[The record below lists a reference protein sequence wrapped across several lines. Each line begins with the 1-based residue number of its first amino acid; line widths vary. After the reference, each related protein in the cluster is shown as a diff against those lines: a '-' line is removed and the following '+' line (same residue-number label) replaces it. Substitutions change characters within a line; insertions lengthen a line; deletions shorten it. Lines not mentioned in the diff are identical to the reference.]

1 MTDNKDIENSR
12 LMTSQDDPELSGSD
26 PDGGGDPGLAKAA
39 GTDVPPSSAG
49 VPRTTRAHRFLVPVL
64 LVLATIIGIPA
75 ALAVWVNRQALNT
88 ANWSS
93 TSSKILENKQVQTAL
108 SAYLVNELFHNV
120 NVSADLQKVLP
131 PQLDPL
137 AGPAAAGLRQL
148 ASGLAPK
155 LLASPQAQAAWVQ
168 ANTAAH
174 KELLRVLN
182 GGGQGV
188 STKSGVVTLN
198 LHPLVTQLA
207 ATLGLSSQVAAV
219 RSKLAGS
226 TGASVR
232 STAQNKLGITPPP
245 ANGRLVIMRSDQL
258 KAAQDI
264 ANAVKHL
271 AIVLPAIALLM
282 FAFAVYFA
290 RGRRRRTLRAAGW
303 CFVVIGVV
311 LLLIRRVGGDAVVNG
326 LVRVP
331 SNKPA
336 VHDVWSIG
344 TSLLYNIAGAMIV
357 YGIVIVAAA
366 WLAGSTRPAT
376 AVRKLLAPSL
386 RDRPAVAYS
395 VVGAALLLVVLWGPL
410 PAFRNIWWI
419 LVFAALLALGVTM
432 LRRQAAV
439 EFPGIEHGQA
449 LGDYRAQRAQARTAA
464 VSPLPAAPV
473 SESGIEQQRA
483 GALGR
488 VQTLERLAALK
499 DRGAITNDEYQAE
512 KTLVMS
518 NGT

>member
-12 LMTSQDDPELSGSD
+12 FPTSQDDSELTGSD
-26 PDGGGDPGLAKAA
+26 PEGDGAPGVPKPA
-39 GTDVPPSSAG
+39 GTEVRPPSAG
-49 VPRTTRAHRFLVPVL
+49 EPRTTRAHRFLVPVL

-75 ALAVWVNRQALNT
+75 AFAVWVNRQALNT
-88 ANWSS
+88 ANWTS
-93 TSSKILENKQVQTAL
+93 TSSKILQNKQVQTAL

-131 PQLDPL
+131 TQLDPL

-155 LLASPQAQAAWVQ
+155 LLASPQAQAGWVQ

-174 KELLRVLN
+174 KELLTVLN

-198 LHPLVTQLA
+198 LHTLVSQLA
-207 ATLGLSSQVAAV
+207 STLGLSSQVASV
-219 RSKLAGS
+219 QSKLEGS

-232 STAQNKLGITPPP
+232 STAQNELGITLPP
-245 ANGRLVIMRSDQL
+245 ANGQLVIMRSDQL

-271 AIVLPAIALLM
+271 AVVLPAIALLM

-290 RGRRRRTLRAAGW
+290 RGRRRRTLRASGW
-303 CFVVIGVV
+303 CFVLIGVV

-336 VHDVWSIG
+336 VHDVWGIG
-344 TSLLYNIAGAMIV
+344 TSLLYNIAVAMIV

-366 WLAGSTRPAT
+366 WLAGPTRPAS
-376 AVRKLLAPSL
+376 AIRKLLAPSL

-395 VVGAALLLVVLWGPL
+395 VVGAVLLLVVLWGPL

-432 LRRQAAV
+432 LRRETAQ

-449 LGDYRAQRAQARTAA
+449 LDEYRAQRAQARTAA
-464 VSPLPAAPV
+464 VSPLPAAPLD
-473 SESGIEQQRA
+473 ESGTDDEPA
-483 GALGR
+483 GSVGR

-512 KTLVMS
+512 KTLIMN
-518 NGT
+518 NGQ

>member
-1 MTDNKDIENSR
+1 M
-12 LMTSQDDPELSGSD
+12 
-26 PDGGGDPGLAKAA
+26 A
-39 GTDVPPSSAG
+39 
-49 VPRTTRAHRFLVPVL
+49 TR
-64 LVLATIIGIPA
+64 
-75 ALAVWVNRQALNT
+75 
-88 ANWSS
+88 SS
-93 TSSKILENKQVQTAL
+93 T
-108 SAYLVNELFHNV
+108 
-120 NVSADLQKVLP
+120 
-131 PQLDPL
+131 
-137 AGPAAAGLRQL
+137 GW
-148 ASGLAPK
+148 SG
-155 LLASPQAQAAWVQ
+155 
-168 ANTAAH
+168 
-174 KELLRVLN
+174 
-182 GGGQGV
+182 
-188 STKSGVVTLN
+188 
-198 LHPLVTQLA
+198 
-207 ATLGLSSQVAAV
+207 
-219 RSKLAGS
+219 
-226 TGASVR
+226 
-232 STAQNKLGITPPP
+232 
-245 ANGRLVIMRSDQL
+245 
-258 KAAQDI
+258 
-264 ANAVKHL
+264 
-271 AIVLPAIALLM
+271 
-282 FAFAVYFA
+282 F
-290 RGRRRRTLRAAGW
+290 RRTSR
-303 CFVVIGVV
+303 
-311 LLLIRRVGGDAVVNG
+311 
-326 LVRVP
+326 P
-331 SNKPA
+331 S
-336 VHDVWSIG
+336 HDVWSIG

-419 LVFAALLALGVTM
+419 LVFAALLALGVTL

-439 EFPGIEHGQA
+439 EFPGIQHGQA

>member
-1 MTDNKDIENSR
+1 
-12 LMTSQDDPELSGSD
+12 MTSQDDSELTGSD
-26 PDGGGDPGLAKAA
+26 PDEGAEPGLAKAPE
-39 GTDVPPSSAG
+39 TDVPPPLAD
-49 VPRTTRAHRFLVPVL
+49 VPRTTKAHRFLVPVL
-64 LVLATIIGIPA
+64 LMLATIIGVPA

-93 TSSKILENKQVQTAL
+93 TSSKILQNEQVQTAL
-108 SAYLVNELFHNV
+108 SAYLVNGLFHNV

-131 PQLDPL
+131 AQLDPL

-174 KELLRVLN
+174 KELLSVLN
-182 GGGQGV
+182 GGGRGV

-219 RSKLAGS
+219 QSKLQGA

-232 STAQNKLGITPPP
+232 STAQNQLGITPPP
-245 ANGRLVIMRSDQL
+245 ANGQLVIMRSNQL

-336 VHDVWSIG
+336 LHDVWSIG
-344 TSLLYNIAGAMIV
+344 TSLLYDIAGAMIV

-366 WLAGSTRPAT
+366 WLAGATRPAT
-376 AVRKLLAPSL
+376 AIRKRLAPSL
-386 RDRPAVAYS
+386 RDRPAIAYS

-410 PAFRNIWWI
+410 PAFRNLWWI

-432 LRRQAAV
+432 LRRQTAQ
-439 EFPGIEHGQA
+439 EFPGIKHDQA
-449 LGDYRAQRAQARTAA
+449 PAQRAQAPTAA
-464 VSPLPAAPV
+464 ISPLPAASV
-473 SESGIEQQRA
+473 SESGIEHKPTDTV
-483 GALGR
+483 GR

-512 KTLVMS
+512 KTLVMN
-518 NGT
+518 NGK